1 MTGPRIALMV
11 PPEGEPVS
19 KLRDRIRMTD
29 EDAWDFI
36 ASRKAMQ
43 TATLNRDGSPH
54 LTTNWF
60 AIVGRQILFETYTKS
75 QKIVNL
81 RRDARIALLWEDG
94 ELYGELRGV
103 SMNGAVTL
111 IDDFERVADLAQHVV
126 RRNYPETPESE
137 VGEAARGLA
146 RKRTGVVVR
155 PEKIFSWG
163 HRKLT

>member
-1 MTGPRIALMV
+1 MV
-11 PPEGEPVS
+11 LPEGDPVP

-29 EDAWDFI
+29 EDAWNFI

-60 AIVGRQILFETYTKS
+60 AIVDRQILFETYTKS

-81 RRDARIALLWEDG
+81 RRDSRIALLWEDG
-94 ELYGELRGV
+94 DLYTELRGV
-103 SMNGAVTL
+103 SLNGTATL
-111 IDDFERVADLAQHVV
+111 IDDPERVADLAQHVV
-126 RRNYPETPESE
+126 RRNYPETPEDEDS
-137 VGEAARGLA
+137 EAAQSLA

-155 PEKIFSWG
+155 PEKVFSWD
-163 HRKLT
+163 HRKQT

>member
-1 MTGPRIALMV
+1 MV
-11 PPEGEPVS
+11 LPEGDPVP

-29 EDAWDFI
+29 EDAWNFI

-60 AIVGRQILFETYTKS
+60 AIVDRQILFETYTKS

-81 RRDARIALLWEDG
+81 RRDSRIALLWEDG
-94 ELYGELRGV
+94 DLYTELRGV
-103 SMNGAVTL
+103 SLNGTATL
-111 IDDFERVADLAQHVV
+111 IDDPERVADLAQHVV
-126 RRNYPETPESE
+126 RRNYPETPEDE
-137 VGEAARGLA
+137 VSEAAQGLA

-155 PEKIFSWG
+155 PEKVFSWD

>member
-1 MTGPRIALMV
+1 MV
-11 PPEGEPVS
+11 PSEDEPVP
-19 KLRDRIRMTD
+19 KLRERIRMSD
-29 EDAWDFI
+29 ADAWDFI

-43 TATLNRDGSPH
+43 TATLNGDGSPH

-60 AIVGRQILFETYTKS
+60 AIVGGRILFETYTKS

-94 ELYGELRGV
+94 DLYTELRGV
-103 SMNGAVTL
+103 SLNGTATL
-111 IDDFERVADLAQHVV
+111 VEAPERVADLAQHVV
-126 RRNYPETPESE
+126 RRNYPETPEAE
-137 VGEAARGLA
+137 VAEAAQGLA

-155 PEKIFSWG
+155 PEKIFSWD

>member
-1 MTGPRIALMV
+1 MV
-11 PPEGEPVS
+11 PSEDEPVP
-19 KLRDRIRMTD
+19 KLRERIRMSD
-29 EDAWDFI
+29 ADAWDFI

-60 AIVGRQILFETYTKS
+60 AIVDGQILFETYTKS

-94 ELYGELRGV
+94 DLYTELRGV
-103 SMNGAVTL
+103 SLNGTATL
-111 IDDFERVADLAQHVV
+111 VDDPDQVADLARHVV
-126 RRNYPETPESE
+126 RRNYPETPEAE

-155 PEKIFSWG
+155 PEKIFSWD